1 MHSSF
6 FVSRPAPC
14 PLELMSHPR
23 LRTRPLV
30 VLGALLL
37 LQPAVPADA
46 APNAVPETG
55 SASARLDTLGRA
67 WWLDHE
73 AERDEGPVAQP
84 ARPLSLLDAER
95 ADPVTWLALRIILG
109 LEPADRWR
117 VSGGQTYVQQS
128 PDDTEAKLLAQLGP
142 LVGLRRPKTFEVRTE
157 ANTVVWLGLSSPQG
171 SVDVP
176 VAYPTEWRTVEAMRD
191 MRAAGWPVPDLDPVG
206 LIDASFEDPIALR
219 VAWAQDG
226 VVVQDGARTTLGA
239 HSVRLEGDTQ
249 LVQRV
254 PITPGVAVTA
264 RVKLTA
270 EGGSTIGLVLRW
282 EDDSGTKLGEAASPT
297 VSDGSWADVDV
308 QATAPASASAVAVVL
323 SSRGEGFANA
333 DDVRFSRSDAAPG
346 APRKLIRAWQ
356 GTAVRL
362 LADPSVVPDAET
374 HLAHIDQAV
383 RGALGLLG
391 QPTASVV
398 DVRFGPTRLPLP
410 MCSATTDADATACI
424 LATDLAGIWGP
435 PGNALFAAAFTT
447 ALSGADLPPPRGD
460 LRAGLAFKGGE
471 PPEAW
476 VSFSRW
482 LLDAYGTAAVRAAWQ
497 SHDLSSFEAGGKGL
511 DGLANA
517 WEK

>member
-1 MHSSF
+1 MPHPAL
-6 FVSRPAPC
+6 RPR
-14 PLELMSHPR
+14 S
-23 LRTRPLV
+23 LV
-30 VLGALLL
+30 FAIALLSAPL
-37 LQPAVPADA
+37 GHGHA
-46 APNAVPETG
+46 APGGAPETG

-67 WWLDHE
+67 WWGDHE
-73 AERDEGPVAQP
+73 AEDQDAPKPVP
-84 ARPLSLLDAER
+84 GREVSLLDAER
-95 ADPVTWLALRIILG
+95 ADPATWLALRIILG

-128 PDDTEAKLLAQLGP
+128 PDDTEAALLAKLGP
-142 LVGLRRPKTFEVRTE
+142 LVGLRRPKAFEVRTE

-176 VAYPTEWRTVEAMRD
+176 VAYPVEWRTVEAMRD
-191 MRAAGWPVPDLDPVG
+191 MRAAGWPVPEVDPVG

-226 VVVQDGARTTLGA
+226 VVVQDRARTTLGA
-239 HSVRLEGDTQ
+239 HSVRLEGDTK

-254 PITPGVAVTA
+254 PVTPGVAIGA

-270 EGGSTIGLVLRW
+270 EGGSAIRLVLRW
-282 EDDSGTKLGEAASPT
+282 EDDSGAKIAEVESAT
-297 VSDGSWADVDV
+297 VSDGTWTDVDV
-308 QATAPASASAVAVVL
+308 DAVAPASASAVAVVL
-323 SSRGEGFANA
+323 TATGDGFANA
-333 DDVRFSRSDAAPG
+333 DDLRFTRSDAAPG
-346 APRKLIRAWQ
+346 APRRLVRAWQ

-362 LADPSVVPDAET
+362 LADPSVVPDAEA
-374 HLAHIDQAV
+374 HLARIDQAV

-398 DVRFGPTRLPLP
+398 DVRFGPTRVPLP
-410 MCSATTDADATACI
+410 ICSATTDADAAACV
-424 LATDLAGIWGP
+424 LATDLAGLWGP
-435 PGNALFAAAFTT
+435 PGNALFASAFTT
-447 ALSGADLPPPRGD
+447 ALSGADLPPARGD
-460 LRAGLAFKGGE
+460 LRAGLAWKGGE
-471 PPEAW
+471 PPDAW

-497 SHDLSSFEAGGKGL
+497 SRDLASFEAGGKDL

>member
-1 MHSSF
+1 MPHPAL
-6 FVSRPAPC
+6 RPRSVFLAA
-14 PLELMSHPR
+14 
-23 LRTRPLV
+23 
-30 VLGALLL
+30 ALLS
-37 LQPAVPADA
+37 
-46 APNAVPETG
+46 APLGRAHAGPGGAPETG

-67 WWLDHE
+67 WWGDHE
-73 AERDEGPVAQP
+73 TEDQDTPTAP
-84 ARPLSLLDAER
+84 AGREVSLLDAER

-128 PDDTEAKLLAQLGP
+128 PDDTEAALLAKLGP
-142 LVGLRRPKTFEVRTE
+142 LVGLRRPKAFEVRTE

-176 VAYPTEWRTVEAMRD
+176 VAYPAEWRTVEAMRD
-191 MRAAGWPVPDLDPVG
+191 MRAAGWPVPEVDPVG
-206 LIDASFEDPIALR
+206 LVDASFEDPIALR

-239 HSVRLEGDTQ
+239 HSVRLEGETK

-254 PITPGVAVTA
+254 PVTPGVAIGA
-264 RVKLTA
+264 RAKLTA
-270 EGGSTIGLVLRW
+270 EGGSEISLVLRW
-282 EDDSGTKLGEAASPT
+282 EDDSGGKIGEVESVKVT
-297 VSDGSWADVDV
+297 DGAW
-308 QATAPASASAVAVVL
+308 AVVL
-323 SSRGEGFANA
+323 KASGEGFANA
-333 DDVRFSRSDAAPG
+333 DDLRFTRSDAAAG

-362 LADPSVVPDAET
+362 LADPAAVPDAEA
-374 HLAHIDQAV
+374 HLARIDQAV

-410 MCSATTDADATACI
+410 ICSATNDADAAACI
-424 LATDLAGIWGP
+424 LATDLAGLWGP
-435 PGNALFAAAFTT
+435 PGNTLFAAAFTT
-447 ALSGADLPPPRGD
+447 ALSGADLPAARGD
-460 LRAGLAFKGGE
+460 LRAALSWKGGE
-471 PPEAW
+471 PPDAW

-482 LLDAYGTAAVRAAWQ
+482 LLDAYGTAAVRSAWQ
-497 SHDLSSFEAGGKGL
+497 THDLASFEAGGKGL

-517 WEK
+517 WEQ